1 MKITEIFAS
10 ISGEGT
16 RQGAPAVFVRFAGCN
31 LRCAWCDTE
40 YSFAA
45 GITMDASAVRD
56 EVARHGIPFVVI
68 TGGEPLLQ
76 EEELIPLLRVL
87 HAEGYDIE
95 IETNGT
101 FPVGAVQEYAAICMD
116 MKCPSSG
123 ESSDPALLASL
134 RPQDMVKFVVAD
146 RGDCLFAEEVL
157 ASWPTRAPAVFSP
170 VWGADYGGIVTF
182 LMERLPPV
190 RLQVQLH
197 RILGVK

>member
-16 RQGAPAVFVRFAGCN
+16 RQGAPAVFVRFTGCN
-31 LRCAWCDTE
+31 LRCAWCDTG
-40 YSFAA
+40 YSFETGAEMDIAA
-45 GITMDASAVRD
+45 VLG
-56 EVARHGIPFVVI
+56 EVGRHGIPFVVI

-76 EEELIPLLRVL
+76 EEELIPLLTAL
-87 HAEGYDIE
+87 NAEGYDIE

-101 FPVGAVQEYAAICMD
+101 RPVDAVQAYATICMD
-116 MKCPSSG
+116 IKCPSSG

-134 RPQDMVKFVVAD
+134 RPADMVKFVVAD
-146 RGDCLFAEEVL
+146 RGDCLFAEETL
-157 ASWPTRAPAVFSP
+157 AAWPTRAQAVFSP
-170 VWGADYGGIVTF
+170 VWGTDFREIVTF
-182 LMERLPPV
+182 LMERRPAA

>member
-1 MKITEIFAS
+1 MRITEIFPS

-40 YSFAA
+40 YSFES
-45 GITMDASAVRD
+45 GTTMDAAAVLA

-76 EEELIPLLRVL
+76 ENELIPLLKDL
-87 HAEGYDIE
+87 NAAGYDIE

-101 FPVGAVQEYAAICMD
+101 LPADAVQAYATICMD

-123 ESSDPALLASL
+123 ESSDPALLAPL
-134 RPQDMVKFVVAD
+134 RACDMVKFVVAD
-146 RGDCLFAEEVL
+146 RDDCLYAEELL
-157 ASWPTRAPAVFSP
+157 ASSPTAARAVFSP
-170 VWGADYGGIVTF
+170 VWGADYAEIVAF
-182 LMERLPPV
+182 MMERLPPA

>member
-1 MKITEIFAS
+1 MLITEIFAS

-16 RQGAPAVFVRFAGCN
+16 RQGAPAVFVRCAGCN

-40 YSFAA
+40 YSFEKGTA
-45 GITMDASAVRD
+45 MDAAAVLA
-56 EVARHGIPFVVI
+56 EVGRFGIPFVVI

-76 EEELIPLLRVL
+76 EDELIPLLKDL
-87 HAEGYDIE
+87 CAGGYDIE

-101 FPVGAVQEYAAICMD
+101 LPAGAVQEYATICMD

-123 ESSDPALLASL
+123 MSSDPALLATL
-134 RPQDMVKFVVAD
+134 RACDMVKFVVAD
-146 RGDCLFAEEVL
+146 REDCLFAEELL
-157 ASWPTRAPAVFSP
+157 ATRPTAAQAVFSP
-170 VWGADYGGIVTF
+170 VWGADYEEIVDF
-182 LMERLPPV
+182 LMERLPPA

>member
-40 YSFAA
+40 YSFERGAP
-45 GITMDASAVRD
+45 MDAAAVLA
-56 EVARHGIPFVVI
+56 EVGRHAIPFVVI

-76 EEELIPLLRVL
+76 EDELIPLLKAL
-87 HAEGYDIE
+87 NAEGYDIE

-101 FPVGAVQEYAAICMD
+101 RPVDAVQGYATICMD
-116 MKCPSSG
+116 IKCPSSQ
-123 ESSDPALLASL
+123 ESSDTALLRSL
-134 RPQDMVKFVVAD
+134 RPSDMVKFVVAGRD
-146 RGDCLFAEEVL
+146 DCVFAEETL
-157 ASWPTRAPAVFSP
+157 ASCPTRAQAVFSP
-170 VWGADYGGIVTF
+170 VWGADYGEIVAF
-182 LMERLPPV
+182 MMERRPPA